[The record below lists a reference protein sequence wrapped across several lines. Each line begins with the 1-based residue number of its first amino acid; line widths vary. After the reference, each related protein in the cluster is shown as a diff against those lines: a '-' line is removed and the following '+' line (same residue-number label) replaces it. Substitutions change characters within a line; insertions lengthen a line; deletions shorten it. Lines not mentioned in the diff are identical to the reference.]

1 MIPSGSFM
9 APGSGTGTRVH
20 YGGACSCQ
28 GANHERPSHHSHR
41 LAEGLCYQHQPAC
54 LCLLNK
60 PITFL
65 NVSHTRVFNATQWSY
80 GPLAGSQC
88 RGHGLRSWNQAS
100 SSVVHCCVQ
109 PARRFL
115 WMLSARAPQPLGT
128 AEPALRAQLSQP
140 SLARGGG
147 CQPRGCR
154 WPLVGLGGG
163 DAHSPWCWAPGR
175 AACGSSRRG
184 RASG

>member
-1 MIPSGSFM
+1 M
-9 APGSGTGTRVH
+9 APGFGTGTRVH

-28 GANHERPSHHSHR
+28 GANHEKPSHHSHC

-65 NVSHTRVFNATQWSY
+65 NVSHTRVFNATPWSY

-88 RGHGLRSWNQAS
+88 RGHGLHSWNRAGS
-100 SSVVHCCVQ
+100 SGVHCCVQ

-128 AEPALRAQLSQP
+128 AEPALSGPRQWVPAQRLP
-140 SLARGGG
+140 LA
-147 CQPRGCR
+147 
-154 WPLVGLGGG
+154 LGG
-163 DAHSPWCWAPGR
+163 PGR
-175 AACGSSRRG
+175 G
-184 RASG
+184 RHTLTMVLGARAGRLR